1 MEQEK
6 EKENSY
12 KEKLIKNDTIEI
24 DGSILE
30 GGGQILRISTCLAV
44 LFNKQL
50 KIEKIRNG
58 RCNPG
63 IQNLHM
69 ICFDSLKTLFK
80 KIEINGVSLNS
91 TNIIMNP
98 NENELIINQE
108 EKDIKIKLK
117 GACSIA
123 LLIQQMLPIFLFTK
137 NIEKYNIFMYG
148 GTIGKFAP
156 SIIYLN
162 TVLYPILNKMNI
174 NANCKT
180 YFEGLFPI
188 GGGKIQ
194 FFIKEL
200 KEPINNINIL
210 ERGKLISAEIRC
222 CSTNNFSF
230 NSDKLHKEILKS
242 VKRFIRREWEDS
254 GNENDFDN
262 EKLNIQFI
270 DLPNSYLTF
279 FYQVVLKYENTI
291 ISNDFVY
298 SSKREEKQIYN
309 NILDEVVSKTKI
321 IIENR
326 KACFDEFTVDHLIIF
341 MTLAKGISKIAVG
354 KISLH
359 TETAIEIVK
368 KFIPDINIK
377 ITPINPDEK
386 DDDLKGN
393 YIEIEGIG
401 YI

>member
-1 MEQEK
+1 MEK

-12 KEKLIKNDTIEI
+12 KEKIIKNDIIEI

-58 RCNPG
+58 RSKPG

-69 ICFDSLKTLFK
+69 TCFNSLKTLFPN
-80 KIEINGVSLNS
+80 ITLSGVSLNS
-91 TNIIMNP
+91 TNIIMYP
-98 NENELIINQE
+98 NENELILNKE
-108 EKDIKIKLK
+108 EKDIKIKLN

-137 NIEKYNIFMYG
+137 NIEEYNIFMYG

-174 NANCKT
+174 TANCKT

-194 FFIKEL
+194 FFVKEL
-200 KEPINNINIL
+200 KESINNINII

-230 NSDKLHKEILKS
+230 NSEQLHKEILKS

-254 GNENDFDN
+254 GNEDDFDN
-262 EKLNIQFI
+262 DKMSIEFI

-279 FYQVVLKYENTI
+279 FYQVILKYENTI
-291 ISNDFVY
+291 VSNDYVY
-298 SSKREEKQIYN
+298 SGKKEEKQ
-309 NILDEVVSKTKI
+309 VSKTKI

-368 KFIPDINIK
+368 KFIPDINIR

>member
-1 MEQEK
+1 MEK

-12 KEKLIKNDTIEI
+12 KEKIIKNDIIEI

-63 IQNLHM
+63 IQKLHM
-69 ICFDSLKTLFK
+69 TCFDSLKTIFK
-80 KIEINGVSLNS
+80 NITITGVSLNS
-91 TNIIMNP
+91 TNIIMNA
-98 NENELIINQE
+98 NKNELIIKEE
-108 EKDIKIKLK
+108 EKDIKIKLN

-137 NIEKYNIFMYG
+137 NIEEYNIFMYG

-194 FFIKEL
+194 FFVKEL
-200 KEPINNINIL
+200 KEPINNINII
-210 ERGKLISAEIRC
+210 ERGKLITAEIRC

-230 NSDKLHKEILKS
+230 NSNKLHKEILKS
-242 VKRFIRREWEDS
+242 V
-254 GNENDFDN
+254 N
-262 EKLNIQFI
+262 
-270 DLPNSYLTF
+270 
-279 FYQVVLKYENTI
+279 
-291 ISNDFVY
+291 
-298 SSKREEKQIYN
+298 
-309 NILDEVVSKTKI
+309 
-321 IIENR
+321 
-326 KACFDEFTVDHLIIF
+326 
-341 MTLAKGISKIAVG
+341 
-354 KISLH
+354 
-359 TETAIEIVK
+359 
-368 KFIPDINIK
+368 
-377 ITPINPDEK
+377 
-386 DDDLKGN
+386 
-393 YIEIEGIG
+393 
-401 YI
+401 